1 METKIKNNI
10 AFKKFKNNKL
20 AFIGLVI
27 LTTLLFLS
35 ILAPLITNIDM
46 NKVDLSN
53 ISSSPS
59 KEHILG
65 TDEMGR
71 DIFARLIYGGRVSL
85 LVGIVG
91 TLMQMFIGV
100 TLGALAGYFGGVI
113 DFIIM
118 RIVDIFMCFPF
129 FVIAITM
136 AAILGP
142 SLVNVIIII
151 GVLSWTSIARI
162 VRAEILTLKNM
173 EYIEASKAMGLA
185 PLEIILSHIIPNIMP
200 SILVAATLSIANG
213 ILTESALSFLGMGVK
228 LPQPSWGNML
238 SAAQNMSTLQNEW
251 WQWLPPGV
259 CVLLT
264 VLSINFLGDGLRDAL
279 DPKTKN

>member
-1 METKIKNNI
+1 MEMKIKSNI
-10 AFKKFKNNKL
+10 AFRKFKNNKL

-27 LTTLLFLS
+27 LSVLLLLS
-35 ILAPLITNIDM
+35 IVAPLITNIDM

-59 KEHILG
+59 KDHILG

-91 TLMQMFIGV
+91 TLMQMLIGV

-142 SLVNVIIII
+142 SLLNVIIII

-173 EYIEASKAMGLA
+173 EYIEASKAMGLT
-185 PLEIILSHIIPNIMP
+185 PLEIILSHILPNIMP

-251 WQWLPPGV
+251 WQWLPPGL